1 MRGMKRSYVRPT
13 SGLVELNIRENI
25 ARSEEVGKKYYF
37 NFGEVG
43 QDPIEQG
50 EGTVNPLLEQM
61 QELIDKLRGK

>member
-1 MRGMKRSYVRPT
+1 M
-13 SGLVELNIRENI
+13 
-25 ARSEEVGKKYYF
+25 GKKYYF

-50 EGTVNPLLEQM
+50 EGNFKTLLEQM